1 MKYYIQNVKA
11 GYSGNAS
18 IFWAQNSNGYTA
30 DLNKAHQYTWDEA
43 YEICISDPE
52 KNRAWQ
58 VDYIDNNEGIQRI
71 VDVQYLRTANVV
83 NFKMQLT
90 EGKYKNTQHK
100 NPPTI
105 SRDDIID
112 PPPSRL

>member
-1 MKYYIQNVKA
+1 MKYYIQNVSA
-11 GYSGNAS
+11 GYLGNAL

-43 YEICISDPE
+43 YEICTGNLE
-52 KNRAWQ
+52 KNRAWP
-58 VDYIDNNEGIQRI
+58 VDYIDNNKGMQRI
-71 VDVQYLRTANVV
+71 VDVQYLRTSDAV
-83 NFKMQLT
+83 NFKMELT

-100 NPPTI
+100 DPPTI